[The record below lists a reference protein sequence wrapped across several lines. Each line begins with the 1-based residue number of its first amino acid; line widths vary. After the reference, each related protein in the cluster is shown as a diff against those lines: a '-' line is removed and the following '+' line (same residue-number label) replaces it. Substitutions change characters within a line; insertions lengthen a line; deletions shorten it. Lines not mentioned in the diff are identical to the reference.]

1 MNEDDRETSGRVA
14 GKTHLA
20 VAEPFGSD
28 IVTVTVSDFLENWR
42 TVLDIVDVR
51 TAEEYREDRS
61 PQYSIGLAR
70 ESREELK
77 LIYST
82 YEAQYYR
89 FYFIKDSETCRKR
102 AHQKDSK

>member
-1 MNEDDRETSGRVA
+1 ME
-14 GKTHLA
+14 LA
-20 VAEPFGSD
+20 VKRDLTMPEPFDKD
-28 IVTVTVSDFLENWR
+28 IVTVTASEYLENWR
-42 TVLDIVDVR
+42 TVEDIVDVR

-70 ESREELK
+70 ESQEELK
-77 LIYST
+77 FIYST